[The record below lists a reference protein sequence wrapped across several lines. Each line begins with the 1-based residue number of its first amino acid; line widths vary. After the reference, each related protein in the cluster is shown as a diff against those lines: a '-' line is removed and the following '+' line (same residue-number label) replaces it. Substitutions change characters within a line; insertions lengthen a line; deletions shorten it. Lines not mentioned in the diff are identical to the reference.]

1 MTRGACIDWLVKTS
15 YYNLVCTHHMT
26 LGPSMSHVPSNM
38 RPSVTCHISHEARWQ
53 KSYSSRLRG
62 DVCSSGHKTQLA
74 SLTDIRKA
82 KNGNCSLWLILEP
95 LFPNHPNQPIPVCD
109 KSEKWEKLTDNRR
122 GQGLGI
128 TANVD
133 IRQVWEMGET
143 NQRNGSNWPII
154 IGNLG
159 FTTNVD
165 IRWDL
170 AISVPR
176 IGWKPLRVAIT
187 SKKIGSFIRS
197 WDICGGQSAD
207 SWRYYRALL
216 SQN

>member
-1 MTRGACIDWLVKTS
+1 MNTTHSTVWLISEKSEDWKLHFV
-15 YYNLVCTHHMT
+15 VDC
-26 LGPSMSHVPSNM
+26 G
-38 RPSVTCHISHEARWQ
+38 
-53 KSYSSRLRG
+53 
-62 DVCSSGHKTQLA
+62 A
-74 SLTDIRKA
+74 SLSK
-82 KNGNCSLWLILEP
+82 P
-95 LFPNHPNQPIPVCD
+95 PQPTPVCD
-109 KSEKWEKLTDNRR
+109 KSEKWEKLTNNRR

-187 SKKIGSFIRS
+187 SKKLEVSSEVGIFVVA
-197 WDICGGQSAD
+197 GQSAD
-207 SWRYYRALL
+207 SRRYYRALL

>member
-1 MTRGACIDWLVKTS
+1 MNTTHSTVWLISEKSEDWKLHFV
-15 YYNLVCTHHMT
+15 VDC
-26 LGPSMSHVPSNM
+26 G
-38 RPSVTCHISHEARWQ
+38 
-53 KSYSSRLRG
+53 
-62 DVCSSGHKTQLA
+62 A
-74 SLTDIRKA
+74 SLSK
-82 KNGNCSLWLILEP
+82 LP
-95 LFPNHPNQPIPVCD
+95 QPIPVCD

-176 IGWKPLRVAIT
+176 IGWKPLRVAIA

-207 SWRYYRALL
+207 SWGYYRALL